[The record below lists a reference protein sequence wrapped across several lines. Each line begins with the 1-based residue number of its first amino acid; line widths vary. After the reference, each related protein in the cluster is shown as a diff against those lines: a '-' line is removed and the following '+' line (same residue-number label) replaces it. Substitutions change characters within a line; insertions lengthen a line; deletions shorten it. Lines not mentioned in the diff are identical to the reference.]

1 MTSRQFS
8 SCPSFLLFILRGER
22 VYTLQGQEVKWWLM
36 VNDEWWRNQA
46 GALAKAAE
54 LDIEIAEHLF
64 DYNHQALSRAQRRMQ
79 QHSKYSVPYFWAGF
93 IMLDWRFY
101 VESQIILCK
110 IADFSCRN
118 RRFFLQESQIFCT
131 FGTPLP
137 FVCSQTPG
145 GFLADA
151 RLVLTQFSLR
161 RYVRVVRDICGVFS
175 VFFDARGYSA
185 YDYSRPSRQR
195 ISV

>member
-1 MTSRQFS
+1 MLTHDLSNISVPQHVPILPKTQAFFGTCLLMTYLIYPRSTPHAATSKVLRS
-8 SCPSFLLFILRGER
+8 LLLGRIYHVGLTILRR
-22 VYTLQGQEVKWWLM
+22 
-36 VNDEWWRNQA
+36 
-46 GALAKAAE
+46 
-54 LDIEIAEHLF
+54 
-64 DYNHQALSRAQRRMQ
+64 
-79 QHSKYSVPYFWAGF
+79 
-93 IMLDWRFY
+93 
-101 VESQIILCK
+101 
-110 IADFSCRN
+110 IADYFVQN